1 MKMQPT
7 SRKLLRIHKDDNVL
21 IVVNPVQPGDED
33 MVEGREIAFTQRIA
47 IGHKVAARMIRRGE
61 KIYKCGVPIGSAKED
76 IAAGAHIHLH
86 NLQSDY
92 IETYTLDKER
102 TYVK

>member
-1 MKMQPT
+1 MEQEPN

-21 IVVNPVQPGDED
+21 IVVNSVQRGDKD
-33 MVEGREIAFTQRIA
+33 VSEGNEIVFTQRIA
-47 IGHKVAARMIRRGE
+47 IGHKVASRLIERRE

-76 IAAGAHIHLH
+76 ITAGAHIHLH
-86 NLQSDY
+86 NLKSDY
-92 IETYTLDKER
+92 LETYTLDKDR